1 MKSIHY
7 QKKNTKKK
15 LGSNNVQSTADDA
28 VKFVVILLYAGLD
41 DRQTLS
47 CIIFFWARDN
57 SESFVVA
64 RDSFK
69 EFNASL
75 HNQIRSIKITHLKK
89 WPMRLFNYEATIDS
103 KYITTCIGA
112 VSGTKHI

>member
-57 SESFVVA
+57 SESFNLLWH
-64 RDSFK
+64 
-69 EFNASL
+69 EIASRSSMPL
-75 HNQIRSIKITHLKK
+75 CIIRLGQLK
-89 WPMRLFNYEATIDS
+89 
-103 KYITTCIGA
+103 
-112 VSGTKHI
+112 